1 MKRDQY
7 IPHDVTMRNNSQVI
21 NLIEA
26 EGAAGYGFFWA
37 VMEYLRTQDNYVGD
51 LRVIRTLARQMK
63 IQIKKALRI
72 LQEYDLF
79 VCDDYAFYSPKFVFS
94 CFFFN

>member
-51 LRVIRTLARQMK
+51 LRVIRTLVRM
-63 IQIKKALRI
+63 R
-72 LQEYDLF
+72 
-79 VCDDYAFYSPKFVFS
+79 
-94 CFFFN
+94 

>member
-79 VCDDYAFYSPKFVFS
+79 VWTVHALIK
-94 CFFFN
+94 